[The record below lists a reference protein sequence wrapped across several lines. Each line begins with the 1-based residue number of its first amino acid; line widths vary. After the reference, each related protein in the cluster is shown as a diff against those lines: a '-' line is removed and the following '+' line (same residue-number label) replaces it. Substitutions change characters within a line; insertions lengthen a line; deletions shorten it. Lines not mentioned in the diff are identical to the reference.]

1 MRLTADPPGDR
12 SLAADRVPIRWAC
25 VLLVTALA
33 VTFELDRATGS
44 APVQHL
50 YYLPVIYAALRF
62 GTRGGLVLSGL
73 AIVLY
78 HVANPHLISFR
89 YEETDLVQVVLFA
102 AVGLVAAKLA
112 DDARQLQW
120 LAMTDDLTGLHNLR
134 SFEAHLR
141 AMVRVEHETG
151 RPLSVLVLD
160 LDRLKS
166 LNDVHG
172 HLVGAA
178 AVQTVGQVIGARLP
192 SDAVACRYGGDE
204 FVIALP
210 DRTRAQALQFARQ
223 LCADVQS
230 IAPRL
235 AGVPFPPGRLTISV
249 GVAGGIVP
257 PSTARAMGPRDDE
270 RGEALFKAA
279 DEALYAAKRR
289 GRNGVCE
296 AVDDSV
302 IRSVP

>member
-1 MRLTADPPGDR
+1 MRLTVDPPGNR
-12 SLAADRVPIRWAC
+12 SLAADRVPIGWAC
-25 VLLVTALA
+25 VLLVGALA
-33 VTFELDRATGS
+33 ATFELDRATDA

-50 YYLPVIYAALRF
+50 YYLPVIFAALRF
-62 GTRGGLVLSGL
+62 GTRGGLVLSAA

-78 HVANPHLISFR
+78 HIANPHLISFR

-102 AVGLVAAKLA
+102 AVGLVASRLA
-112 DDARQLQW
+112 DDARQLQR

-141 AMVRVEHETG
+141 AMVRVERETG

-178 AVQTVGQVIGARLP
+178 AVQAVGQVIGARLP

-210 DRTRAQALQFARQ
+210 DHTRARALEFARK

-235 AGVPFPPGRLTISV
+235 AGMPFPAGRLTISV
-249 GVAGGIVP
+249 GVAGGIGP
-257 PSTARAMGPRDDE
+257 ASPARAAVPRDHE
-270 RGEALFKAA
+270 RGETLFKAA

-296 AVDDSV
+296 AEEWSC
-302 IRSVP
+302 I